1 MSLIIITIVAAAVL
15 FVAFGFKLEGN
26 NLSWKTN
33 KRQFLSFLSLL
44 ILAFGSY
51 VVIPT
56 GHTGI
61 VVTFGNVEDT
71 TLEAGLHFK
80 LPYQDVVVMDNR
92 AQKQVLDMSCFS
104 SDIQEVAVTYS
115 LNYQINKE
123 NAQNIYRTIGV
134 DYYNIVMEPRVQEA
148 VKSVIAKYSA
158 ENLIA
163 SREELSRQIYEI
175 LNEDL
180 AAYNIILINT
190 AVEDLDFSDAFTDA
204 VEEKQVA
211 EQQKLKAQI
220 EQEQKNLEA
229 AAAAEREVIAANADA
244 EVTKIQAEVAEYAG
258 EKEAEINRK
267 LAETL
272 TETLVKYYYSQ
283 KWDGKLPQIVGSD
296 TILPILGDISDTY
309 SDAAAKDAD

>member
-1 MSLIIITIVAAAVL
+1 MTLVVGTAVL
-15 FVAFGFKLEGN
+15 ALVLFIALGFKKIGA
-26 NLSWKTN
+26 SFTWKLN
-33 KRQFLSFLSLL
+33 KKQLLCLLSLV
-44 ILAFGSY
+44 ILALGSY

-61 VVTFGNVEDT
+61 VVTFGNVEDM

-80 LPYQDVVVMDNR
+80 MPYQDVVVMDNR
-92 AQKQVLDMSCFS
+92 TQKKVVEMACFS

-123 NAQNIYRTIGV
+123 NAQNIYRSIGA
-134 DYYNIVMEPRVQEA
+134 DYYNVVMEPRVQEA

-163 SREELSRQIYEI
+163 SREDISKQIYAI
-175 LNEDL
+175 LEGEL
-180 AAYNIILINT
+180 KTYNVVVINT
-190 AVEDLDFSDAFTDA
+190 AVENLDFSDAFTNA

-220 EQEQKNLEA
+220 EQDQKNLEA
-229 AAAAEREVIAANADA
+229 EAQAQREVIAAQADA
-244 EVTKIQAEVAEYAG
+244 EVTKIQAEVAEFAG
-258 EKEAEINRK
+258 EKEAEVNRK
-267 LAETL
+267 LADTL

-283 KWDGKLPQIVGSD
+283 KWDGKLPEIVGSD
-296 TILPILGDISDTY
+296 TILPILGDMQGQSAGE
-309 SDAAAKDAD
+309 AAAE

>member
-1 MSLIIITIVAAAVL
+1 MALIMTTGIVALVL
-15 FVAFGFKLEGN
+15 FVLLGFKKTGVTLT
-26 NLSWKTN
+26 WKPN
-33 KRQFLSFLSLL
+33 KKQFLCLISLVIL
-44 ILAFGSY
+44 IIGSY

-61 VVTFGNVEDT
+61 VVTFGNVENT

-80 LPYQDVVVMDNR
+80 MPYQNVVVMDNR
-92 AQKQVLDMSCFS
+92 TQKKVVDMSCFS

-123 NAQNIYRTIGV
+123 NAQNIYRSIGA

-163 SREELSRQIYEI
+163 SREDISRQIYDI
-175 LNEDL
+175 LDDEL
-180 AAYNIILINT
+180 EEYNIVVINT
-190 AVEDLDFSDAFTDA
+190 AVENLDFSDAFTNA
-204 VEEKQVA
+204 VEDKQVA

-220 EQEQKNLEA
+220 EQDQKNLEA
-229 AAAAEREVIAANADA
+229 SAQAEREVIAAQADA

-258 EKEAEINRK
+258 EKEAEVNRK
-267 LAETL
+267 LAATL

-283 KWDGKLPQIVGSD
+283 KWDGKLPEIVGSD
-296 TILPILGDISDTY
+296 TILPILGDMSGEN
-309 SDAAAKDAD
+309 AAAAE

>member
-1 MSLIIITIVAAAVL
+1 MTLIVGTAILALVLFIVFGFNKIGTSFTWKPNKKQFLCLLSLIVL
-15 FVAFGFKLEGN
+15 
-26 NLSWKTN
+26 
-33 KRQFLSFLSLL
+33 LL
-44 ILAFGSY
+44 GSY

-61 VVTFGNVEDT
+61 VVTFGNVEDK

-80 LPYQDVVVMDNR
+80 MPYQDVVVMDNR
-92 AQKQVLDMSCFS
+92 TQKKVVEMACFS

-123 NAQNIYRTIGV
+123 NAQNIYRSIGA

-163 SREELSRQIYEI
+163 SREDISRQIYDI
-175 LNEDL
+175 LDDEL
-180 AAYNIILINT
+180 EAYNIVVINT
-190 AVEDLDFSDAFTDA
+190 AVENLDFSDAFTNA

-220 EQEQKNLEA
+220 EQDQKNLEA
-229 AAAAEREVIAANADA
+229 EAAAQREVIAAQADA
-244 EVTKIQAEVAEYAG
+244 EVTKIQAEVAEFAG
-258 EKEAEINRK
+258 EKEAEVNRK
-267 LAETL
+267 LADTL
-272 TETLVKYYYSQ
+272 TDTLVKYYYSQ
-283 KWDGKLPQIVGSD
+283 KWDGKLPEIVGSD
-296 TILPILGDISDTY
+296 TILPILGDISGTDT
-309 SDAAAKDAD
+309 AAAE

>member
-1 MSLIIITIVAAAVL
+1 MTLIVGTGVLALVL
-15 FVAFGFKLEGN
+15 FVALGFKKNGATIT
-26 NLSWKTN
+26 WKPN
-33 KRQFLSFLSLL
+33 KKQLLCLLSLV
-44 ILAFGSY
+44 ILVLGSY

-80 LPYQDVVVMDNR
+80 MPYQDVVVMDNR
-92 AQKQVLDMSCFS
+92 TQKKVVEMACFS

-123 NAQNIYRTIGV
+123 NAQNIYRSIGA

-163 SREELSRQIYEI
+163 SREDISRQIYDI
-175 LNEDL
+175 LDDEL
-180 AAYNIILINT
+180 EAYNIVVINT
-190 AVEDLDFSDAFTDA
+190 AVENLDFSDAFTNA
-204 VEEKQVA
+204 VEDKQVA

-220 EQEQKNLEA
+220 EQDQKNLEA
-229 AAAAEREVIAANADA
+229 SAQAEREVIAAQADA

-258 EKEAEINRK
+258 EKEAEVNRK
-267 LAETL
+267 LASTL

-283 KWDGKLPQIVGSD
+283 KWDGKLPEIVGSD
-296 TILPILGDISDTY
+296 TILPILGDMSGEAA
-309 SDAAAKDAD
+309 DAAAD

>member
-1 MSLIIITIVAAAVL
+1 MALIMTTGIVALVLFILLGFKKTGASLTWKPNKKQFLCLISLVILII
-15 FVAFGFKLEGN
+15 
-26 NLSWKTN
+26 
-33 KRQFLSFLSLL
+33 
-44 ILAFGSY
+44 GSY

-61 VVTFGNVEDT
+61 VVTFGNVENT

-80 LPYQDVVVMDNR
+80 MPYQNVVVMDNR
-92 AQKQVLDMSCFS
+92 TQKKVVDMSCFS

-123 NAQNIYRTIGV
+123 NAQNIYRSIGA

-163 SREELSRQIYEI
+163 SREDISRQIYDI
-175 LNEDL
+175 LDDEL
-180 AAYNIILINT
+180 EEYNIVVINT
-190 AVEDLDFSDAFTDA
+190 AVENLDFSDAFTNA
-204 VEEKQVA
+204 VEDKQVA

-220 EQEQKNLEA
+220 EQDQKNLEA
-229 AAAAEREVIAANADA
+229 SAQAEREVIAAQADA

-258 EKEAEINRK
+258 EKEAEVNRK
-267 LAETL
+267 LASTL

-283 KWDGKLPQIVGSD
+283 KWDGKLPEIVGSD
-296 TILPILGDISDTY
+296 TILPILGDMSGEN
-309 SDAAAKDAD
+309 AAAAE

>member
-1 MSLIIITIVAAAVL
+1 MTLILGTAAVAVVI
-15 FVAFGFKLEGN
+15 FVLCGFRKAGSGLEWKLN
-26 NLSWKTN
+26 KKQLLTLLSVV
-33 KRQFLSFLSLL
+33 
-44 ILAFGSY
+44 ILALGSY

-61 VVTFGNVEDT
+61 VVTFGNVEDF
-71 TLEAGLHFK
+71 TLEAGLHIK
-80 LPYQDVVVMDNR
+80 MPYQDVVVMDNR
-92 AQKQVLDMSCFS
+92 AQKKVVEMACFS

-134 DYYNIVMEPRVQEA
+134 DYYNVVMEPRVQEA

-163 SREELSRQIYEI
+163 SREDISRQIYDI
-175 LNEDL
+175 LDDEL
-180 AAYNIILINT
+180 EAYNILVINT
-190 AVEDLDFSDAFTDA
+190 AVENLDFSDAFTNA

-220 EQEQKNLEA
+220 EQDQMNLEA
-229 AAAAEREVIAANADA
+229 EAAAEREVIAAQADA
-244 EVTKIQAEVAEYAG
+244 EVTKIQAEVAEFAG
-258 EKEAEINRK
+258 EKEAEVNRK
-267 LAETL
+267 LADTL

-283 KWDGKLPQIVGSD
+283 KWDGKLPEIVGSD
-296 TILPILGDISDTY
+296 TILPILGDMSGTAETE
-309 SDAAAKDAD
+309 AAAE

>member
-1 MSLIIITIVAAAVL
+1 MTLIISTCVVAFVL
-15 FVAFGFKLEGN
+15 FVVLGFKKVGSSV
-26 NLSWKTN
+26 SWKPN
-33 KRQFLSFLSLL
+33 KKQFLCLLSLV
-44 ILAFGSY
+44 ILVIGSY

-80 LPYQDVVVMDNR
+80 MPYQNVVVMDNR
-92 AQKQVLDMSCFS
+92 TQKKVVEMSCFS

-123 NAQNIYRTIGV
+123 NAQNIYRSIGA
-134 DYYNIVMEPRVQEA
+134 DYYNVVMEPRVQEA

-163 SREELSRQIYEI
+163 SREDISKQIYGI
-175 LNEDL
+175 LDDEL
-180 AAYNIILINT
+180 EAYNIVVINT
-190 AVEDLDFSDAFTDA
+190 AVENLDFSDAFTNA
-204 VEEKQVA
+204 VEDKQVA

-220 EQEQKNLEA
+220 EQDQKNLEA
-229 AAAAEREVIAANADA
+229 EAQAEREVIAAQADA

-258 EKEAEINRK
+258 EKEAEVNRK
-267 LAETL
+267 LASTL

-283 KWDGKLPQIVGSD
+283 KWDGKLPEIVGSD
-296 TILPILGDISDTY
+296 TILPILGDMSGNTA
-309 SDAAAKDAD
+309 DAAE